1 MIKNIVFDFGGVLL
15 EYNLERT
22 FARHGVGE
30 EQAHAFI
37 TEVLSLKNNNQI
49 DLGLQPVDH
58 FMSLWRQQWPQLK
71 EAFDVY
77 EEYYTDFYA
86 NEMEGMVSLM
96 HQLIGLGY
104 KLYGLS
110 NWESRVERVI
120 RLVPEPFS
128 LMQGYMI
135 SYQVHLLKPHR
146 EIFDL
151 FCQKFAVRPEEC
163 LFIDDRAD
171 NIQGAN
177 TAGWQGVEFHDA
189 EQLRKDLELIYNIPV
204 A

>member
-22 FARHGVGE
+22 FASHGVSE

-37 TEVLSLKNNNQI
+37 TEVLTLKNNNQI
-49 DLGLQPVDH
+49 DLGLKPVDY
-58 FMSLWRQQWPQLK
+58 FMNLWRQQWPQLK

-77 EEYYTDFYA
+77 EEHYTDFYA

-96 HQLIGLGY
+96 QELIGKGY
-104 KLYGLS
+104 RLYGLS

-151 FCQKFAVRPEEC
+151 FCKTFAVRPGEC

-171 NIQGAN
+171 NIQGAEA
-177 TAGWQGVEFHDA
+177 AGWQGIVFESTGK
-189 EQLRKDLELIYNIPV
+189 LRTDLQKIL
-204 A
+204 

>member
-22 FARHGVGE
+22 FARHGVGQ
-30 EQAHAFI
+30 EQAHTFI
-37 TEVLSLKNNNQI
+37 TEVLTLKNNNQI
-49 DLGLQPVDH
+49 DLGLQPVDY

-71 EAFDVY
+71 QAFDVY

-96 HQLIGLGY
+96 HQLIGQGY

-120 RLVPEPFS
+120 RRVPGPFS

-151 FCQKFAVRPEEC
+151 FCQKFDVRPEES
-163 LFIDDRAD
+163 LFIDDRPD
-171 NIQGAN
+171 NIQGAIA
-177 TAGWQGVEFHDA
+177 AGWHSVEFRDA
-189 EQLRKDLELIYNIPV
+189 EQLRKELKLIYNIPV

>member
-22 FARHGVGE
+22 FARHGVSE

-37 TEVLSLKNNNQI
+37 TEVLTLKNNNQI
-49 DLGLQPVDH
+49 DLGLKPVDY
-58 FMSLWRQQWPQLK
+58 FMNLWRQQWPQLK

-77 EEYYTDFYA
+77 EEHYTDFYA

-96 HQLIGLGY
+96 RELTSRGY
-104 KLYGLS
+104 RLYGLS

-151 FCQKFAVRPEEC
+151 FCKTFAVRPGEC

-171 NIQGAN
+171 NIQGAIA
-177 TAGWQGVEFHDA
+177 AGWQGIVFESTGK
-189 EQLRKDLELIYNIPV
+189 LRTDLQNLL
-204 A
+204 